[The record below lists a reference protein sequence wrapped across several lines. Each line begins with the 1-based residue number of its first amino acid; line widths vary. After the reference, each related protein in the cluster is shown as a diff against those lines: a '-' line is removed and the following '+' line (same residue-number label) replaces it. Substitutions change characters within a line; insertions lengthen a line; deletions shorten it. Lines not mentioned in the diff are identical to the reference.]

1 MSLTRNFRRFHLSQ
15 HEPTPVEAACLDDH
29 STRKPFQTY
38 SKKYRQDRHIGAY

>member
-15 HEPTPVEAACLDDH
+15 HERTPVEAAGLDDH
-29 STRKPFQTY
+29 TTRKPFQTY

>member
-15 HEPTPVEAACLDDH
+15 YEPTPVEAAGLDDYN
-29 STRKPFQTY
+29 TRKPFQTY